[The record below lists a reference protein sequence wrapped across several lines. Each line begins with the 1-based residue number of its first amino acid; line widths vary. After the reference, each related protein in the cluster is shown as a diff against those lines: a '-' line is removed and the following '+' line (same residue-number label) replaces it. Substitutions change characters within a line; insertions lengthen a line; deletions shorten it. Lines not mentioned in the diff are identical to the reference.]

1 MKKQIT
7 EKVISFCRDRYGK
20 EVAED
25 KIVFQPT
32 KKEFEGDYT
41 IVVFPLAKVA
51 GKAPDAIAAE
61 IGDELVAEGLA
72 VRYNV
77 VKGFLNLVVDR
88 GYFVRLLNEIDSHRQ
103 YGFVKANEKSPLM
116 MIEFSSPN
124 TNKPLHLGHIRN
136 NLLGDSIS
144 RIQEAS
150 GWRVVKT
157 NIVNDRGIHI
167 CKSMLAWK
175 MFGNGETPQSSG
187 IKARPL
193 GR

>member
-20 EVAED
+20 EVSED

-72 VRYNV
+72 MQYNV
-77 VKGFLNLVVDR
+77 VKGFLNLVAVQCCKGISESGCR
-88 GYFVRLLNEIDSHRQ
+88 QRLLCAAAQRDRQPQAIRLRQGKRKVAADDDRVFVAKHKQTAAPRTYPQQSARRQ
-103 YGFVKANEKSPLM
+103 YQPHTGGKRLAGSQDQYRKRQRH
-116 MIEFSSPN
+116 
-124 TNKPLHLGHIRN
+124 THLQVYAGVEDVR
-136 NLLGDSIS
+136 
-144 RIQEAS
+144 
-150 GWRVVKT
+150 
-157 NIVNDRGIHI
+157 
-167 CKSMLAWK
+167 
-175 MFGNGETPQSSG
+175 
-187 IKARPL
+187 
-193 GR
+193 

>member
-20 EVAED
+20 EVSED

-51 GKAPDAIAAE
+51 GKAPDAIAVE
-61 IGDELVAEGLA
+61 IGYELVAEGLA

-103 YGFVKANEKSPLM
+103 YGFVKANEKSPLK
-116 MIEFSSPN
+116 I
-124 TNKPLHLGHIRN
+124 
-136 NLLGDSIS
+136 
-144 RIQEAS
+144 
-150 GWRVVKT
+150 
-157 NIVNDRGIHI
+157 
-167 CKSMLAWK
+167 
-175 MFGNGETPQSSG
+175 
-187 IKARPL
+187 
-193 GR
+193 GRAHV